1 MSMERKM
8 TLYVFDMDGT
18 LTPPRLPMTEDFAL
32 RFHEWQKT
40 HNSFIATGS
49 DYSKVQEQMPAYVI
63 NAFTGLYCSMGN
75 VLMRQGTVVRQNEFA
90 EPNGLIKDLEDF
102 RCNTK
107 YQGPLFN
114 NFIERRAGMINFS
127 VLGRDCPYAERERYK
142 AWDDIEK
149 ERLHIQAVLQE
160 KYPQLEITVG
170 GSISIDITPQGCGK
184 GQIAA
189 QLRKEYPDQEI
200 VFFGDRTF
208 PGGNDYE
215 LASELMKMKNTRV
228 VQVDGP
234 ENVLEFLSLQ

>member
-1 MSMERKM
+1 M
-8 TLYVFDMDGT
+8 TVYVFDMDGT
-18 LTPPRLPMTEDFAL
+18 LTPARLPMTEDFAL

-40 HNSFIATGS
+40 HTSFIATGS
-49 DYSKVQEQMPAYVI
+49 DYKKVCEQLPSYVI
-63 NAFTGLYCSMGN
+63 NAFTGVYCSMGN
-75 VLMRQGTVVRQNEFA
+75 VLMRKGSLVRQNEFV
-90 EPNGLIKDLEDF
+90 EPQGLISDLENF
-102 RCNTK
+102 RKNTQ
-107 YQGPLFN
+107 YPGSLFN
-114 NFIERRAGMINFS
+114 NFIERRVGMINFS

-149 ERLHIQAVLQE
+149 ERLQIQAVLLK

-170 GSISIDITPQGCGK
+170 GSISIDITPQGHGK

-215 LASELMKMKNTRV
+215 LASELMKMENTRV
-228 VQVDGP
+228 VQVMDLR
-234 ENVLEFLSLQ
+234 VCSSFFLSCRL